1 MFLHGGDSA
10 FISRRFFFEMR
21 RMFIVWNIVCMWVK
35 WESNFWV
42 RRVTGSCGTVFSHSY
57 FLNVEFFVMK
67 VLTCCPG
74 CPWMSQG
81 HIVEPNWVSS
91 VTTLAMYPLGC
102 DNTIDSPPLHS
113 CPWPIETAKE
123 KKSNF
128 NFHSLRLTVSEE
140 FSVCLTIKDER
151 QSN

>member
-1 MFLHGGDSA
+1 MKYCVYV
-10 FISRRFFFEMR
+10 SRRQVGIQFLGTT
-21 RMFIVWNIVCMWVK
+21 CY
-35 WESNFWV
+35 S
-42 RRVTGSCGTVFSHSY
+42 SCGTVISHSY

-102 DNTIDSPPLHS
+102 DNAIDSPPLHS
-113 CPWPIETAKE
+113 CP
-123 KKSNF
+123 
-128 NFHSLRLTVSEE
+128 
-140 FSVCLTIKDER
+140 
-151 QSN
+151 